1 LVCLKPGGAYPPK
14 MYQRPK
20 GLLIASLERS
30 RKRLLY
36 LALAKDNIKYVKRL
50 FTNTFNDFVLNIAV
64 RAEKNNRIEE
74 CIETTSWKQASRS
87 TCWCWSRRPL
97 NMTYLFSLSA
107 AKLN

>member
-1 LVCLKPGGAYPPK
+1 

-30 RKRLLY
+30 RKRLLF

-64 RAEKNNRIEE
+64 RAEK
-74 CIETTSWKQASRS
+74 KQ
-87 TCWCWSRRPL
+87 
-97 NMTYLFSLSA
+97 
-107 AKLN
+107 